1 MTGFD
6 ALWEA
11 YQNALKPLNVDQP
24 KVFADSLGQY
34 LTRLNASTDP
44 AERLRLMGELWQQ
57 FSPNSPGSPT
67 VAALMGVQAEW
78 LSALNAQLGARP
90 EALSFLEAMRLLTR
104 SAEAAYQAGVR
115 QEPLA
120 TLIANAWRYWPST
133 PAQAQAQSQSQSQ
146 SQSEVA
152 AASQR
157 QPEPAPMTKPKPKP
171 KAQAKTKAKPK
182 PNAKAKAKAKP
193 KPKLK
198 PKPE

>member
-11 YQNALKPLNVDQP
+11 YQNALKPLSVDQP

-67 VAALMGVQAEW
+67 VAALTGVRDEW
-78 LSALNAQLGARP
+78 LRALNAQLGARP
-90 EALSFLEAMRLLTR
+90 EALSFLEAMRILTR
-104 SAEAAYQAGVR
+104 GAEAAYQASVR

-133 PAQAQAQSQSQSQ
+133 PAQAQAQAQ

-171 KAQAKTKAKPK
+171 KPKAKPK
-182 PNAKAKAKAKP
+182 AKP
-193 KPKLK
+193 NLKPKLK